1 MTQVPN
7 TTYEMGLGGF
17 NMWDLPTIE
26 TEGSDP
32 EHNPMDLQDGSP
44 QVNNDSSEEEAVLVL
59 TSENID
65 YQT

>member
-1 MTQVPN
+1 
-7 TTYEMGLGGF
+7 
-17 NMWDLPTIE
+17 MWDLPTIE
-26 TEGSDP
+26 MEGSDP

-44 QVNNDSSEEEAVLVL
+44 QVNNESSEEEAVLVL